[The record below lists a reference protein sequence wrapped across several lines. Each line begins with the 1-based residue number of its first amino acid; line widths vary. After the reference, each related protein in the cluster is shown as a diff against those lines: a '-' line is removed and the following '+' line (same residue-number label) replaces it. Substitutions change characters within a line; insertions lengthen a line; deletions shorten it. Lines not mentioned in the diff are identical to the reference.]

1 MLRGRVGRR
10 VPASS
15 VTQPSVLLTDGLAD
29 SESRG
34 MRVTFLNRYFYPD
47 HAPTGV
53 LLSDVAFALS
63 RQGHEVAVI
72 TSRLR
77 YDAADPLPQHETIRG
92 VDVRRVWS
100 SQRGQ
105 SGLFGRSLD
114 YGSFYFAASWRLWR
128 LTRRNDLI
136 VAKTDPPLL
145 SVTAALIAKLKGA
158 RLVNW
163 LQDIFPEVAETLNI
177 GGPAGIVF
185 KLIRPLRNWSLHSA
199 QTNVVVDSKMA
210 ERLETEGI
218 PREKIRVIANW
229 SDGTL
234 IMPLAPAQNELR
246 KTWALEECFVVG
258 YAGNLG
264 RAHDIATIIEAMTA
278 LQERAIGSPLDDVA
292 RRICFVF
299 VGGGAQLAQLERAVL
314 ERRLTNV
321 QTHPYQPRERLAET
335 LGIADVHLVSLIPK
349 LEGLIVPS
357 KFYGVAA
364 AGRPTIFIGSAE
376 GSIARLIRQYDCGFA
391 VASGDAGALVDRIL
405 RLANDP
411 ELCLRIGARARAA
424 FEEHWDKGHALE
436 QWLQVLKVADE
447 PWRYRAAR
455 ADRDRASK

>member
-53 LLSDVAFALS
+53 LLSDLAFALS
-63 RQGHEVAVI
+63 RLGHDVTVI

-77 YDAADPLPQHETIRG
+77 YGGGDRLPQHEMIQG

-100 SQRGQ
+100 SQEGQ

-114 YGSFYFAASWRLWR
+114 YGSFYLAAAWHLWR

-145 SVTAALIAKLKGA
+145 SVMAALIAKLKGA

-163 LQDIFPEVAETLNI
+163 LQDIFPEVAETLNVG
-177 GGPAGIVF
+177 GGPAGVAF
-185 KLIRPLRNWSLHSA
+185 RLIRLPRNWSLHSA
-199 QTNVVVDSKMA
+199 QANVVVDSKMA
-210 ERLETEGI
+210 ERLEAEGI
-218 PREKIRVIANW
+218 PREKIKVIPNW
-229 SDGTL
+229 TDGTL
-234 IMPLAPAQNELR
+234 IMPIAPRENKLR
-246 KTWALEECFVVG
+246 KSWALSDRFVVG

-264 RAHDIATIIEAMTA
+264 RVHDVATIIEAMTT
-278 LQERAIGSPLDDVA
+278 LQERATGSPSDDVA
-292 RRICFVF
+292 RRVCFVF
-299 VGGGAQLAQLERAVL
+299 IGGGVQQARLERAKL

-321 QTHPYQPRERLAET
+321 QIHPYQPRERLAET
-335 LGIADVHLVSLIPK
+335 LGVADVHLVSLNPK
-349 LEGLIVPS
+349 LEGLLVPS

-364 AGRPTIFIGSAE
+364 AGRPIIFIGATD
-376 GSIARLIRQYDCGFA
+376 GTIARLIGQSDCGFT
-391 VASGDAGALVDRIL
+391 VAAGDAAALADRIL
-405 RLANDP
+405 MLATDP
-411 ELCLRIGARARAA
+411 ELCERLGARARAT
-424 FEEHWDKGHALE
+424 FEEHWDKGHAVE
-436 QWLQVLKVADE
+436 QWVKILNVA
-447 PWRYRAAR
+447 
-455 ADRDRASK
+455 S